1 MGNTQSNC
9 NGMHDI
15 SLCHVV
21 LILGLFV
28 QTLKEGEILIGPNQC
43 WVCMY
48 FLSIPQVH
56 GIEKNTCIIQKIRP
70 FAQCTCMT

>member
-1 MGNTQSNC
+1 MGNIQLNC
-9 NGMHDI
+9 NGMHDV
-15 SLCHVV
+15 SLCRVV

-43 WVCMY
+43 WVGMY

-56 GIEKNTCIIQKIRP
+56 GIEKNRIYHSLN
-70 FAQCTCMT
+70 